1 MEVFFRSIFFIPL
14 ALLLW
19 LMGLTLIPSG
29 VYFIKTGRSVSAKPK
44 PASIQGKGPR
54 GRRQLEK
61 SDFDVTVETGQAVR
75 QKGVWLIVAGGA
87 CLAAFAVLFVL
98 FLVTGAYTAA
108 GLIGLVIGLA
118 VLAPVAWYF
127 VTPPKSSK

>member
-1 MEVFFRSIFFIPL
+1 MEVFFRSFLFTPL
-14 ALLLW
+14 VLLLW

-29 VYFIKTGRSVSAKPK
+29 MYFIKTGRSVSARPK
-44 PASIQGKGPR
+44 PSSTQGKGR
-54 GRRQLEK
+54 RALRQLEK

-75 QKGVWLIVAGGA
+75 RKGFWLILAGGA
-87 CLAAFAVLFVL
+87 CLAVFAVLFVL
-98 FLVTGAYTAA
+98 FLVTRAYTVA